1 LRTRECCLLF
11 EKKNLTGRSARLLPT
26 LTAQTGTEVGVA
38 ESRQAGPQV
47 AKQAE
52 ESIEENRGDTVD
64 DRNRG
69 AGSQAAQQTERLVE
83 FGQQGVRQAAAAS
96 TTAATAAQRSGSAV
110 AECTQ
115 EITAAW
121 TRYAEEIMRHTSEAS
136 QALLRA
142 RTFTEILEVQAKL
155 LRENMQAFL
164 DQSVRIAESA
174 SRMATRP
181 LQELKAASTE
191 RPQR

>member
-1 LRTRECCLLF
+1 M
-11 EKKNLTGRSARLLPT
+11 
-26 LTAQTGTEVGVA
+26 AQTGTEVGMA
-38 ESRQAGPQV
+38 ESRQAGPQG

-52 ESIEENRGDTVD
+52 GSIEENRRESAD

-69 AGSQAAQQTERLVE
+69 AGSQAAPLLAAQRQTERLAE
-83 FGQQGVRQAAAAS
+83 LGQQGVRQAADASTAAAS
-96 TTAATAAQRSGSAV
+96 AAQRSGSAV

-121 TRYAEEIMRHTSEAS
+121 THYAEEVMRHTSEAS

-164 DQSVRIAESA
+164 DHSVRIAESA

-191 RPQR
+191 RPRS

>member
-1 LRTRECCLLF
+1 MRVPRGTRADVLDFRRSGCRHTTFLRTRECCLLF

-69 AGSQAAQQTERLVE
+69 AGSQAA
-83 FGQQGVRQAAAAS
+83 
-96 TTAATAAQRSGSAV
+96 
-110 AECTQ
+110 
-115 EITAAW
+115 
-121 TRYAEEIMRHTSEAS
+121 
-136 QALLRA
+136 
-142 RTFTEILEVQAKL
+142 
-155 LRENMQAFL
+155 
-164 DQSVRIAESA
+164 
-174 SRMATRP
+174 
-181 LQELKAASTE
+181 
-191 RPQR
+191 